1 MFCDLTGYRTAF
13 TQGGFNHFRRYEN
26 PNMVEAYADRDGWYG
41 WYGYGG
47 AVMQWHPTLKI
58 AFGYAQTN
66 VRWYDQL
73 YKIGG
78 ALQKSVLDCYIT
90 RPWS

>member
-1 MFCDLTGYRTAF
+1 M
-13 TQGGFNHFRRYEN
+13 EN
-26 PNMVEAYADRDGWYG
+26 GSLRVCLVHTMGVLVANFSLPSEYG

-47 AVMQWHPTLKI
+47 VIMQWHPTLKI

-66 VRWYDQL
+66 VRWYDRL

-78 ALQKSVLDCYIT
+78 KLQKSVLDCHIA
-90 RPWS
+90 RPLSTTGP